1 MSVAILLCLH
11 VIMPH
16 ATCVLFQ
23 LPCLLS
29 EFPLW
34 PLTCQQPQSVKN
46 VAIME
51 WWGAAK
57 GVGGCSGRG
66 RRGRSRG
73 MERTFNSKHVS
84 RIRTLFVAVA
94 LGFCFAIL
102 SLAFL
107 SMHKCTGRNTLG
119 VSPSHALLLTQL
131 GCFKPLAG
139 LK

>member
-1 MSVAILLCLH
+1 MCIVSIAVPLKRVSFVAINMSTTTERQECGH
-11 VIMPH
+11 NGV
-16 ATCVLFQ
+16 
-23 LPCLLS
+23 
-29 EFPLW
+29 
-34 PLTCQQPQSVKN
+34 
-46 VAIME
+46 
-51 WWGAAK
+51 
-57 GVGGCSGRG
+57 VGGCKGGRAAAVGG

-94 LGFCFAIL
+94 LDFCFAIL